1 MTQNKL
7 IFKDFYLTSVSPCPR
22 QQRAGLCLTILTMTE
37 KINIILNGKPV
48 TATKGEYIL
57 SVAKRNGIEIPTLC
71 HDPRLEPFSSCYLC
85 VVEIDGQR
93 NLQPSCS
100 TRVAEGMSITTDNER
115 VRKARKTA
123 LDLIMS
129 NHYADCVAPCRERCP
144 AGVDV
149 QGYISLIEKG
159 LYSEAIRLIKE
170 TNPLPAICGRVCVR
184 PCEVACR
191 RNLLNEGAAV
201 GIDYMKRFAADAD
214 LNSPTRFVPEVAPST
229 GKKVAIIGA
238 GPGGLSA
245 AYFLQQ
251 KGHQCDIYEAQPHAG
266 GWLRYGIP
274 EYRLPNDVLQREV
287 DAVTELGVNIFYN
300 KKLGDNL
307 SYKEISENYDAT
319 ILTIGSQ
326 RGALLGAA
334 GEDAEGVFSGIDFLR
349 NMEVTGQR
357 YDFKGKKIAVV
368 GGGNTAMDCCRTSIR
383 CGSTDV
389 TVVYRRTEKEMPA
402 NPIEIHE
409 SKLEGVKYKF
419 LTAPVKVN
427 KDEHGKLKSLTVV
440 EMELGEP
447 DASGRRRPVAIEG
460 SEKDLEFDYILAAI
474 GQKTDINFL
483 DDINAHA
490 KGGYLKPNKW
500 GDIAANPN
508 TLQTDIPSV
517 FAAGD
522 GVTGPATIIEA
533 IAQAKLAS
541 HSCHQFLSN
550 QEIKPPKKEFLSK
563 KDNFKKQ
570 ESDDY
575 LGRYQKQLRE
585 EMPVLEANVRN
596 NFNEVELGY
605 TEEQALHEAGR
616 CLECGCVA
624 YFDCNLKKHADTYEA
639 DQQRFAGEHK
649 EYQVNF
655 SHPYIEIDNNKCILC
670 SRCVRICKEVV
681 GANALTLLKRG
692 FDTYVAPATGRN
704 LTETTCESCGLC
716 LSACP
721 TGALTENVPFKPGPV
736 KMDTF
741 DTICTYCSMGCK
753 LTFHHRGGYIMKV
766 TGAEGMV
773 NADGNLCMYGK
784 FGYRIFNRPDRITK
798 PLVKENGE
806 FREISLENAY
816 KIIEAKIKAF
826 EPNKT
831 ALFAGARLTNE
842 EQYLIQKFARAA
854 VGTNNVNSFHYLNGA
869 SGFANISDKNV
880 PFEQLKDASRVF
892 LFGAEIDRYNPVV
905 GYMVNSAQV
914 PYEAIT
920 TRQMPGLKRK
930 SQKYIQVLSY
940 YHFIR
945 AVNHYLLSNN
955 LHNGLFISD
964 SCEGF
969 DEYKKNLL
977 KENYYDLC
985 KAACDCNGTCI
996 EEFAQRYNAEMNAV
1010 LIFSEREVSQQTAL
1024 ELKNLALI
1032 TGKLGKTSSGIIAL
1046 KEKNNAQG
1054 LFDMGVRPKTG
1065 VGVQDITNADYA
1077 SVVQER
1083 WGVSILPKVDDKCFT
1098 DRYFSSEF
1106 NNIFIFGEDPV
1117 GTSDANEK
1125 VQKPLNDAE
1134 FVMVQDAFMT
1144 ETAKQADLVLPASFW
1159 FELGGSFTN
1168 TQRMIQEFEQG
1179 LKPKTERTSIDQLL
1193 DLLKS
1198 FGFNGPNDVDD
1209 VRNEAFS
1216 LLPQSNQ
1223 NKKHAFAITSG
1234 IISTSMFNHGCD
1246 YLMAEFDREFGEA
1259 LGK

>member
-1 MTQNKL
+1 MND
-7 IFKDFYLTSVSPCPR
+7 I
-22 QQRAGLCLTILTMTE
+22 
-37 KINIILNGKPV
+37 INIILNGKPV

-57 SVAKRNGIEIPTLC
+57 SVATRNGIEIPTLC
-71 HDPRLEPFSSCYLC
+71 HDPRLEPYSSCYVC
-85 VVEIDGQR
+85 VVEIEGQR
-93 NLQPSCS
+93 SLQPSCS
-100 TRVAEGMSITTDNER
+100 TRVAEGMNITTNNDR
-115 VRKARKTA
+115 VHKARKTA

-159 LYSEAIRLIKE
+159 LYSEAVKLIKQ

-191 RNLLNEGAAV
+191 RNLLDEETGV
-201 GIDYMKRFAADAD
+201 GIDYMKRFASDYD
-214 LNSPTRFVPEVAPST
+214 LNSPNRYIPEIAPST
-229 GKKVAIIGA
+229 GKRVAIIGA

-251 KGHQCDIYEAQPHAG
+251 KGHQCDIYEAQPYAG

-274 EYRLPNDVLQREV
+274 EYRLPNDLLQREV

-307 SYKEISENYDAT
+307 SYKEISNIYDAT

-357 YDFKGKKIAVV
+357 YDFKGKKVGVV
-368 GGGNTAMDCCRTSIR
+368 GGGNTAMDCCRTAIR

-409 SKLEGVKYKF
+409 SKLEGVNYKF

-427 KDEHGKLKSLTVV
+427 KDEQGKLKSLTVV

-483 DDINAHA
+483 DDINSYA

-500 GDIAANPN
+500 GDIAANLN

-541 HSCHQFLSN
+541 HSCHQFLSG
-550 QEIKPPKKEFLSK
+550 QEIKPPLKEFLSK

-570 ESDDY
+570 ETTDY
-575 LGRYQKQLRE
+575 LNRYQKQLRE
-585 EMPVLEANVRN
+585 EMQVLDANARN
-596 NFNEVELGY
+596 NFSEVELGY
-605 TEEQALHEAGR
+605 TEEQALHETGR

-624 YFDCNLKKHADTYEA
+624 YFDCDLKKHADTYEA

-649 EYQVNF
+649 EFEVNF
-655 SHPYIEIDNNKCILC
+655 NHPFIEIDNNKCILC

-681 GANALTLLKRG
+681 GANALTLIKRG
-692 FDTYVAPATGRN
+692 FDTFVAPALGSN

-736 KMDTF
+736 KLDTF
-741 DTICTYCSMGCK
+741 DTICTYCSVGCT
-753 LTFHHRGGYIMKV
+753 LTYHHRAGYIMKV
-766 TGAEGMV
+766 TGADGMV
-773 NADGNLCMYGK
+773 NSDGNLCMYGK
-784 FGYRIFNRPDRITK
+784 FGYRVFNRADRIIK
-798 PLVKENGE
+798 PLIRENGA
-806 FREISLENAY
+806 FREISYENAY

-826 EPNKT
+826 ELAKT
-831 ALFAGARLTNE
+831 AIFAGARLTNE

-854 VGTNNVNSFHYLNGA
+854 VGTNNVNSFHYLHGA
-869 SGFANISDKNV
+869 SGFANLSMKNV
-880 PFEQLKDASRVF
+880 PFDQLSGASRVF
-892 LFGAEIDRYNPVV
+892 LFGSEIDRYNPVV
-905 GYMVNSAQV
+905 GYMINSARV
-914 PYEAIT
+914 PFEAIS
-920 TRQMPGLKRK
+920 TRQMSQLKRK
-930 SQKYIQVLSY
+930 ASKFVHILSY
-940 YHFIR
+940 YHFVR

-955 LHNGLFISD
+955 LQNSLFIND
-964 SCEGF
+964 NCEGF
-969 DEYKKNLL
+969 DEYKSNLL
-977 KENYYDLC
+977 KENYYELC
-985 KAACDCNGTCI
+985 KFACDCNGKCI
-996 EEFAQRYNAEMNAV
+996 EEFAQRFNAEINAV
-1010 LIFSEREVSQQTAL
+1010 LIFSEREISQQTAL

-1032 TGKLGKTSSGIIAL
+1032 TGKHGKTSSGIIAL
-1046 KEKNNAQG
+1046 KEKNNTQG

-1065 VGVQDITNADYA
+1065 IGNQSVANPDYIKL
-1077 SVVQER
+1077 VKER
-1083 WGVSILPKVDDKCFT
+1083 WGVNNLPVNDDKCFT
-1098 DRYFSSEF
+1098 EKFFTGEF
-1106 NNIFIFGEDPV
+1106 NNILIFGEDPV
-1117 GTSDANEK
+1117 GTSEGNTK
-1125 VQKPLNDAE
+1125 VLKPLRMGE

-1159 FELGGSFTN
+1159 FEQGGSFTN
-1168 TQRMIQEFEQG
+1168 TQRMIQGFEAG
-1179 LKPKTERTSIDQLL
+1179 LISKIERTSIQQLI
-1193 DLLKS
+1193 DLLKA
-1198 FGFNGPNDVDD
+1198 FGYNSLQDIDD
-1209 VRNEAFS
+1209 VRKEVFS
-1216 LLPQSNQ
+1216 LLPQSKPNQ
-1223 NKKHAFAITSG
+1223 KHQFEVTTG
-1234 IISTSMFNHGCD
+1234 QISNSLFNHGCD
-1246 YLMAEFDREFGEA
+1246 YFMAEFDRKFSEA
-1259 LGK
+1259 LE